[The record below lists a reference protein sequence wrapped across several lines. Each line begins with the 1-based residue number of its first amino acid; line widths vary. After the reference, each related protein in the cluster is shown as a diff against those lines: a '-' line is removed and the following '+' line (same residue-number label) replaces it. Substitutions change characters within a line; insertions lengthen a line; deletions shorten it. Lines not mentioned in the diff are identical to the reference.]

1 MSRWKAFNHQLQ
13 LSDIANDY
21 SNLEDDYYTM
31 RNRLEQVND
40 DNKALVSE
48 NAELRQASLDGI
60 AIADAIEELSQERE
74 KLSVDLADR
83 AATIK
88 RLLEENSELNFKL
101 KQASP
106 HSSVPERDI
115 PVQYESVR
123 PLRPKNP

>member
-1 MSRWKAFNHQLQ
+1 
-13 LSDIANDY
+13 
-21 SNLEDDYYTM
+21 M

-101 KQASP
+101 KQASL

>member
-1 MSRWKAFNHQLQ
+1 
-13 LSDIANDY
+13 
-21 SNLEDDYYTM
+21 M

-88 RLLEENSELNFKL
+88 RLLEENSDLNFKL
-101 KQASP
+101 K
-106 HSSVPERDI
+106 
-115 PVQYESVR
+115 
-123 PLRPKNP
+123 